1 MTRRDLIQKWLTYG
15 LGLLPV
21 WLADAYILPR
31 YPLWGVTPMLLPLA
45 AAAVAVL
52 EGAYAGTG
60 FGLAV
65 GLLWELAYPG
75 GFGGL
80 VFFLALAGM
89 VMGAVSQYASPAV
102 SSARRGCW
110 ACWGS
115 FVWPGACSP
124 TPPRSISCSRW
135 LSRNFSGP
143 WPGPPWSGCSS
154 GLSTAGWAERDWRKD
169 CRGGYHP
176 PADPNPRAASYGAN
190 ACRARRP
197 RRAVSRGAPLSVDS
211 GPGRPALQS
220 PAGRVLA
227 GADIPKRAAQV
238 RPYAVCFRLV

>member
-15 LGLLPV
+15 LGLLSV

-75 GFGGL
+75 GFGGQ

-89 VMGAVSQYASPAV
+89 AMGAVSQYALSQ
-102 SSARRGCW
+102 SFLGCLLCSAGVLGLLDLLRVAQRLFINAASLSDLLQVAAPEFFW
-110 ACWGS
+110 SLAWTPL
-115 FVWPGACSP
+115 VWLLF
-124 TPPRSISCSRW
+124 RSIYR
-135 LSRNFSGP
+135 RV
-143 WPGPPWSGCSS
+143 
-154 GLSTAGWAERDWRKD
+154 
-169 CRGGYHP
+169 GGTK
-176 PADPNPRAASYGAN
+176 
-190 ACRARRP
+190 
-197 RRAVSRGAPLSVDS
+197 
-211 GPGRPALQS
+211 
-220 PAGRVLA
+220 LA
-227 GADIPKRAAQV
+227 
-238 RPYAVCFRLV
+238 